1 MRKEVVQNFK
11 NMRDMEDRKRR
22 DNVHI
27 IIVLR
32 RVKWNYEI
40 EIIFK
45 TELQDNFP

>member
-32 RVKWNYEI
+32 RVK
-40 EIIFK
+40 
-45 TELQDNFP
+45 